1 VSSSHT
7 DYESMAE
14 VYDRGR
20 TLSLDQIAEL
30 RVVLAPYLEG
40 PDKRVLDLGSGTGI
54 FAEALAA
61 WFDVAVVG
69 VEPSRAM
76 RQQALAK
83 QAAHVSYVGGEA
95 EHIPLAERTCDCAW
109 LSTVLHHVRDRAR
122 CARELRR
129 VLRGGGR
136 VLIRSGFGD
145 RLEGVRW
152 LRYFPSARDVAA
164 ARWPTV
170 KATADVFATV
180 GFEVEALHEVP
191 EVVAPNL
198 SAYHRRIAVRAS
210 STLTLIDD
218 DEFDQGI
225 ELLRREAAAS
235 SSTDPVVDRRDLLVL
250 R

>member
-1 VSSSHT
+1 VSSPRT

-20 TLSLDQIAEL
+20 MLSLEQIAEL

-40 PDKRVLDLGSGTGI
+40 PHKRVLDLGSGTGI

-61 WFDVAVVG
+61 WFDVVVVG

-83 QAAHVSYVGGEA
+83 EAAHVSYVGGEA

-145 RLEGVRW
+145 RLDGVRW
-152 LRYFPSARDVAA
+152 LRYFPSARDIAA
-164 ARWPTV
+164 TRWPSV
-170 KATADVFATV
+170 EATAEVFATV

-198 SAYHRRIAVRAS
+198 SAYHRKIAVRAS

-218 DEFDQGI
+218 DEFERGI
-225 ELLRREAAAS
+225 ELLRQEVAAS
-235 SSTDPVVDRRDLLVL
+235 SITDPVVDRRDLLVL